1 MARVSIVGYGQVEPN
16 HLSAQKTGEILAQ
29 LPFYSA
35 TATDVLENGMFA
47 KYDAANS
54 KVQLSGNGEWMLHFS
69 EVKVYGERETDANFA
84 IKVGEYPRLF
94 KTNVGDIFTTNVYDL
109 NSQGDAGAGDL
120 FIISSGVLTKQA
132 STATIGTGA
141 ETDIAVGT
149 IVFEAVKVTT
159 LPDGKAAVKFIRVQ

>member
-29 LPFYSA
+29 LPYD
-35 TATDVLENGMFA
+35 TDAAAVLENGMFA
-47 KYDAANS
+47 KYDVANGE
-54 KVQLSGNGEWMLHFS
+54 VNLTGVGEWMLHFS

-84 IKVGEYPRLF
+84 IKAGEYPRLF
-94 KTNVGDIFTTNVYDL
+94 KTNVGDIFTTNVYDGT
-109 NSQGDAGAGDL
+109 SITAGTL
-120 FIISSGVLTKQA
+120 FVIKSGVLTK
-132 STATIGTGA
+132 TTDTIGGTSQ
-141 ETDIAVGT
+141 TDIPDGTT

>member
-47 KYDAANS
+47 KYDAANA

-69 EVKVYGERETDANFA
+69 EVKIYGERETDANFA

-94 KTNVGDIFTTNVYDL
+94 KTNVGDIFTTNVYEGA
-109 NSQGDAGAGDL
+109 SVTAGDL
-120 FIISSGVLTKQA
+120 FTIAAGGYLTK
-132 STATIGTGA
+132 SDKTTIGTG
-141 ETDIAVGT
+141 ESTDVPLGT
-149 IVFEAVKVTT
+149 IAFSAVKTTT